1 MKVTI
6 NGVLDEV
13 KSAKPGKIGV
23 TQVFHVAEF
32 DRSGG
37 KKIYPVL
44 QTANTE
50 ADLFSLKSYMGEQ
63 VNVECYLNSND
74 YHDAN
79 KGTKHYLSLKM
90 IGIKRQA

>member
-1 MKVTI
+1 
-6 NGVLDEV
+6 
-13 KSAKPGKIGV
+13 
-23 TQVFHVAEF
+23 
-32 DRSGG
+32 
-37 KKIYPVL
+37 
-44 QTANTE
+44 
-50 ADLFSLKSYMGEQ
+50 